1 MVNSLF
7 SKGDVVRILSSE
19 KQATVLSI
27 LSGVDKV
34 PNLAYIIETDDI
46 LSHHC
51 LSFSEIELI
60 NSPKENTYHDK
71 NI

>member
-7 SKGDVVRILSSE
+7 SKGDVVRILSSG
-19 KQATVLSI
+19 KQAAVLSI

-34 PNLAYIIETDDI
+34 SNLAYIIETDDI

-51 LSFSEIELI
+51 LLFSEIELI
-60 NSPKENTYHDK
+60 NSSEESSF
-71 NI
+71 ISE